1 MLASANDK
9 YYRVLLII
17 CLQAVKQIIVQH
29 IASPVVVCVLNNRR
43 IYISLYNPLL
53 SQFICKSTDDM
64 AHIAAIPGVSNYS
77 DSCPQTMIDKYQ
89 VWWQ

>member
-29 IASPVVVCVLNNRR
+29 MASPVVLCVLNNSR

-53 SQFICKSTDDM
+53 SQFICKSTDM
-64 AHIAAIPGVSNYS
+64 SQRFLVSNYS
-77 DSCPQTMIDKYQ
+77 DSCPHTMIDKYQ

>member
-29 IASPVVVCVLNNRR
+29 MASPVVVCVLNNRR

-53 SQFICKSTDDM
+53 SQFICKSTD
-64 AHIAAIPGVSNYS
+64 ISLRFLVSNYS
-77 DSCPQTMIDKYQ
+77 DSCPHTMIDKYQ
-89 VWWQ
+89 VLWQ

>member
-9 YYRVLLII
+9 SII

-29 IASPVVVCVLNNRR
+29 MASPVVVCVLNNSR
-43 IYISLYNPLL
+43 IYISVQPSIIPAYL
-53 SQFICKSTDDM
+53 QVHW
-64 AHIAAIPGVSNYS
+64 HIAAIPGVSNYS
-77 DSCPQTMIDKYQ
+77 DSCPHTMIDKYQ

>member
-29 IASPVVVCVLNNRR
+29 MASPVVVCVLNNSR
-43 IYISLYNPLL
+43 IYISVQP
-53 SQFICKSTDDM
+53 SI
-64 AHIAAIPGVSNYS
+64 IPAYL
-77 DSCPQTMIDKYQ
+77 Q
-89 VWWQ
+89 VH